1 VIWICLLIGSYSRG
15 ICSMLMQSSTKKG
28 LQIGGKDV
36 SLSDEPSPIGR
47 DTADLPCSLPR
58 TLSSYRSAC
67 ISAYCM
73 YSLFLILKDAPGQ
86 KHSWG
91 SCQKDVASIVTLHCN
106 CVMQPRIASNYQ
118 NLLSTRQLQISLQ
131 ISHPSPTRLKTLGCI
146 GSINPK
152 TLRE

>member
-1 VIWICLLIGSYSRG
+1 MIWICLLIGSYSRG
-15 ICSMLMQSSTKKG
+15 ICSMLMQSSTKEG
-28 LQIGGKDV
+28 LQTGERDV